1 MQSKRTIRE
10 IERKDRLDQMK
21 HNRKMRRMERNAQ
34 RKKNGNSMLWVWEFS
49 KKMVQ
54 VCAVIYV
61 VMFVYACVAMWRFFD
76 FTYLGTL
83 ISETS
88 DILKTCVFGYF
99 IKAGLENVFK
109 IWSSSKCDTEDSPAA
124 DELEAPDGEEW
135 KE

>member
-1 MQSKRTIRE
+1 MITEKKVRDL
-10 IERKDRLDQMK
+10 ERKDRIEKVKQ
-21 HNRKMRRMERNAQ
+21 NRKLRRIELNAQ
-34 RKKNGNSMLWVWEFS
+34 RKKNSNSVLWVWEFS

-54 VCAVIYV
+54 ICALIYV
-61 VMFVYACVAMWRFFD
+61 VMFIYACVAMWRFFD

-109 IWSSSKCDTEDSPAA
+109 ILGSSKTEIPEVNETD
-124 DELEAPDGEEW
+124 APDGEEW
-135 KE
+135 KGE